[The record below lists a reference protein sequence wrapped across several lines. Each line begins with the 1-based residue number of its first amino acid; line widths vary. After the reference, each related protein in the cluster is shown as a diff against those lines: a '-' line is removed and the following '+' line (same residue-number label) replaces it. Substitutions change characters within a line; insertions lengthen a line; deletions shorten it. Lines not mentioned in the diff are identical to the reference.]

1 MATAATGDLS
11 HRIEE
16 LLAEVPAVGPAST
29 ANDVE
34 RAILI
39 ARKLQGTAR
48 EMQTSAERRQQ
59 AELDRMIQ
67 SPADKATMVEITD
80 QAFRARLSPR
90 AADQLIHILDVQG
103 VPRFFGAF
111 DRTLLKG
118 FQSFGAYLPGVAMP
132 LVKEKMQQETA
143 NVVLPAEE
151 ELLQQHLEDR
161 RREGLRMNVN
171 FLGESLLGEGDA
183 QARLQSY
190 LQALQEPFIEV
201 MSVKISTIYSQI
213 SGLAREHTIEVLCDR
228 MELLYR
234 AAAKNKFRRR
244 DGKIVPKFVYLD
256 MEEYRDKEITAEV
269 FMRTLDRPGMEKVQ
283 AGIALQAY
291 IPDSFATQR
300 RITEWARRRVEQ
312 GGAPAT
318 IRLVK
323 GANMEMERVE
333 ASLRGWPLATF
344 SDKLL
349 TDANYH
355 RMLQYGM
362 QRENLAAVR
371 LGVAS
376 HNLFSIAYGLVLASQ
391 SGNLDHVQ
399 FEMLEGMANHQRRAL
414 FELAENLLLYAPA
427 CRQEEFINAIGYL
440 VRRLDENTGPDN
452 FLRYAFNL
460 EVGNTTWNRLEQG
473 FVASFAATD
482 GLSDAPRRLQ
492 DRSKD
497 SGVREQE
504 PENGDSLQRAGASPP
519 PALPTPMPSITLAE
533 FANEPDTDW
542 SLPANSDWATEIINR
557 WSPRHGDQA
566 IEVPLV
572 IAGDEIFDD
581 HEVRKSYDPSRPKM
595 VAARYRQATAA
606 DADRAVRCAADDVE
620 GWRRRSPRERR
631 ETLHRVAEEIAR
643 RRGDLM
649 GAMLAEGGKLLTES
663 DPEVSEAIDFCRFY
677 ADSAQHF
684 YELSGLAARGKGV
697 VVVVS
702 PWNFPL
708 AIPCGGVAAAL
719 AAGNTVILKPASD
732 TVLIAHALCECFW
745 AAGVPRSALQFMPC
759 SGATVGQQLVSHDAV
774 DAVILTGGTAT
785 ALDMLTRKPSINLLA
800 ETGGKNATIVTA
812 LSDRDLAIK
821 NILHSAFSHSGQK
834 CSATSLLILEQE
846 VYEDPKFRATLC
858 DAVESLRVGSAWDLP
873 SKMGPLIRPP
883 SGELERA
890 LKELEDGESWAVMPR
905 LHVDGNPHLVSP
917 GVKWGVQPGS
927 VTHLTEFFGPVL
939 GVMCARNLHEAIDLV
954 NATGYGLTSGLESL
968 DDREHRIWQEGIR
981 AGNLYINRSTTGAI
995 VLRQPF
1001 GGMGKSAFGPG
1012 IKAGGPN
1019 YVAPL
1024 MTFEDAAAAPGS
1036 ARGSLSA
1043 QRDRGPDV
1051 AQLRGGAEGS
1061 MDSAEHL
1068 DIVFPPPSLALP
1080 HESVAERRQQ
1090 LHSLRDALPRN
1101 ASARRLFAAQDIAR
1115 FKGAMESYLDWMLD
1129 EFEPAHDHFRLIGED
1144 NFRRYLPVANI
1155 RIRVAGG
1162 DTPWE
1167 IFARAAAARAA
1178 GCRVVVST
1186 PPELA
1191 GAAREGVE
1199 LLDGLTD
1206 SWAGAIEFVEE
1217 TDEQLGEVL
1226 AAGGIG
1232 RLRYADR
1239 ARVPDAV
1246 RTAATRAYVYVA
1258 DAPVLA
1264 HGRIELLW
1272 YLQEQSLSHIYHR
1285 YGNLGRRAQEPRS
1298 EVG

>member
-1 MATAATGDLS
+1 MANAATGDLS
-11 HRIEE
+11 HRIAE
-16 LLAEVPAVGPAST
+16 LLADVPARESLSPAS
-29 ANDVE
+29 DVE

-48 EMQTSAERRQQ
+48 ELQTSAERRQQ

-151 ELLQQHLEDR
+151 ELLRQHLEDR
-161 RREGLRMNVN
+161 RHEGLRMNVN
-171 FLGESLLGEGDA
+171 FLGESLLGEEDA

-234 AAAKNKFRRR
+234 AAAKNKFRRH
-244 DGKIVPKFVYLD
+244 DGKLVPKFVYLD

-269 FMRTLDRPGMEKVQ
+269 FMRTLDRPGFEKLQ

-291 IPDSFATQR
+291 IPDSFQTQR
-300 RITEWARRRVEQ
+300 RITDWARRRVEQ
-312 GGAPAT
+312 GGAPVT
-318 IRLVK
+318 IRVVK

-333 ASLRGWPLATF
+333 SSLRGWPLATF
-344 SDKLL
+344 SDKLH

-355 RMLQYGM
+355 RMLRYGM
-362 QRENLAAVR
+362 QPENLTAVR

-376 HNLFSIAYGLVLASQ
+376 HNLFSLAYGLVLAAQ
-391 SGNLDHVQ
+391 SGRLDHVQ

-414 FELAENLLLYAPA
+414 FELAESLLLYAPA
-427 CRQEEFINAIGYL
+427 CRQEDFINAIGYL
-440 VRRLDENTGPDN
+440 VRRLDENTGPNN

-460 EVGNTTWNRLEQG
+460 EVGGATWNRLEQN
-473 FVASFAATD
+473 FVASFAAMET
-482 GLSDAPRRLQ
+482 LSDAPRRIQ
-492 DRSKD
+492 NRTEES
-497 SGVREQE
+497 
-504 PENGDSLQRAGASPP
+504 NQRAGGFIPPAPASPSP
-519 PALPTPMPSITLAE
+519 PQDFTNA
-533 FANEPDTDW
+533 PDTDW
-542 SLPANSDWATEIINR
+542 SLPANSDWGAEIIAR
-557 WSPRHGDQA
+557 WLPRHGASAAQ
-566 IEVPLV
+566 VPLV
-572 IAGDEIFDD
+572 IAGEEITGD
-581 HEVRKSYDPSRPKM
+581 HEVRKSHDPSRPKTV
-595 VAARYRQATAA
+595 VAEYRQATAA
-606 DADRAVRCAADDVE
+606 DADRAVRCAADDPD
-620 GWRRRSPRERR
+620 GWRRRSPRER
-631 ETLHRVAEEIAR
+631 TAALHRVAEEIAR

-663 DPEVSEAIDFCRFY
+663 DPEISEAIDFCRFY
-677 ADSAQHF
+677 ADTAQDLH
-684 YELSGLAARGKGV
+684 ELPSLVARGKGV

-702 PWNFPL
+702 PWNFPF
-708 AIPCGGVAAAL
+708 AIPCGGVAAGL

-745 AAGVPRSALQFMPC
+745 AAGVPRTALQFVPC

-785 ALDMLTRKPSINLLA
+785 ALDMLHRKPSINLLA

-821 NILHSAFSHSGQK
+821 NVLHSAFSHSGQK
-834 CSATSLLILEQE
+834 CSATSLLILEEE
-846 VYEDPKFRATLC
+846 VYEDAKFRATLC
-858 DAVESLRVGSAWDLP
+858 DAVESLRVGSAWELH

-883 SGELERA
+883 SGDLERA
-890 LKELEDGESWAVMPR
+890 LKELEEGESWAVMPR
-905 LHVDGNPHLVSP
+905 LRVDGNANLVSP

-927 VTHLTEFFGPVL
+927 VTHLTEFFGPLL
-939 GVMCARNLHEAIDLV
+939 GVMSAKNLHAAIDLV

-981 AGNLYINRSTTGAI
+981 AGNLYINRPTTGAI

-1024 MTFEDAAAAPGS
+1024 MTFEDAIAAPGS
-1036 ARGSLSA
+1036 ARGPASTHKGGS
-1043 QRDRGPDV
+1043 PNV
-1051 AQLRGGAEGS
+1051 AQPPGGAGGY
-1061 MDSAEHL
+1061 MDSPEEL
-1068 DIVFPPPSLALP
+1068 DITFPPESLVLP
-1080 HESVAERRQQ
+1080 HESFAERRQQ
-1090 LHSLRDALPRN
+1090 LHSLRNALADFERT
-1101 ASARRLFAAQDIAR
+1101 ARLFAPAEVSR
-1115 FKGAMESYLDWMLD
+1115 LNVAMESYLDWMLD
-1129 EFEPAHDHFRLIGED
+1129 EFEPSHDHFRLIGED
-1144 NFRRYLPVANI
+1144 NLRRYLAVPNM
-1155 RIRVAGG
+1155 RLRVAAE
-1162 DTPWE
+1162 DSPWE
-1167 IFARAAAARAA
+1167 IFTRAAAARAA
-1178 GCRVVVST
+1178 GCRVVVSE
-1186 PPELA
+1186 PPSLPEA
-1191 GAAREGVE
+1191 PRHAVE
-1199 LLDGLTD
+1199 LLDALTD
-1206 SWAGAIEFVEE
+1206 SWAGAIEFIME
-1217 TDEQLGEVL
+1217 TDEEL
-1226 AAGGIG
+1226 AAALRAGVVG

-1239 ARVPDAV
+1239 SLVPDAI
-1246 RTAATRAYVYVA
+1246 RTAAAESYVYVA
-1258 DAPVLA
+1258 DAPVLG

-1272 YLQEQSLSHIYHR
+1272 YLKEQSLSHVYHR
-1285 YGNLGRRAQEPRS
+1285 YGNLGRRADEPRS
-1298 EVG
+1298 EVS